1 MNKNVIPPGAAITG
15 NFSLDVQL
23 ANSGKKLTISGYM
36 YDGESVQSLN
46 DRLDIVHDVADRQR
60 VRAEIPELEAARDQ
74 KAKQLYQMKE
84 VMTELEGRVAGG
96 AKLSSQEKKTLRNLG
111 LNLTLIEADL
121 EKGSAAVAD
130 AKLKA
135 GMV

>member
-96 AKLSSQEKKTLRNLG
+96 AKLSSQEKQTLRNLG